1 VSGLW
6 SAIGAF
12 FAGLI
17 AKLIDRA
24 NAPPK
29 ERTAPPQDHFD
40 EVDKQVDKALAD
52 KTPLPVAV
60 PSEPTKP

>member
-1 VSGLW
+1 VSALW

-17 AKLIDRA
+17 GKLIDRA

-29 ERTAPPQDHFD
+29 DRVAPPVDHFD
-40 EVDKQVDKALAD
+40 DVDKQVDKALAD
-52 KTPLPVAV
+52 KTPLPVAA
-60 PSEPTKP
+60 PSKPESP

>member
-6 SAIGAF
+6 SALGAF

-17 AKLIDRA
+17 GKLIDRA

-29 ERTAPPQDHFD
+29 DRTAPPQDGFD
-40 EVDKQVDKALAD
+40 AVDKGIDKALAD
-52 KTPLPVAV
+52 KTPLPVAA
-60 PSEPTKP
+60 PSKPEP

>member
-1 VSGLW
+1 MNAFW

-17 AKLIDRA
+17 GKLLDRA

-29 ERTAPPQDHFD
+29 DRKAPPADHFGD
-40 EVDKQVDKALAD
+40 VDKGVDKALAD
-52 KTPLPVAV
+52 KTPLPVAA
-60 PSEPTKP
+60 PSKPESP